1 VELSVLSY
9 DKNRIAVLQKL
20 GDFRKGKEFE
30 DGPMEVALD
39 VALREARQFPTHM
52 DGEPEVRDHIIR
64 RMGQLM
70 KEQPEQLLREALG
83 NREYSQKVDSIAT
96 RGTHGEY
103 VLKNPPPKKEP
114 PAQPEAIAQPGQ
126 STRFNDLKYWKNGDP
141 NSAKARYER
150 WGANQMYR
158 RRGE

>member
-39 VALREARQFPTHM
+39 VALREARQFSTHM

-64 RMGQLM
+64 RIGELM
-70 KEQPEQLLREALG
+70 RDQPEQLLREALS
-83 NREYSQKVDSIAT
+83 NREYSQNVSSIAT
-96 RGTHGEY
+96 KGKHGEY
-103 VLKNPPPKKEP
+103 VLKNPPAKKEP
-114 PAQPEAIAQPGQ
+114 PPQAEPMSQPGQ

-141 NSAKARYER
+141 NSVNAQQAR
-150 WGANQMYR
+150 WGHNQMYR